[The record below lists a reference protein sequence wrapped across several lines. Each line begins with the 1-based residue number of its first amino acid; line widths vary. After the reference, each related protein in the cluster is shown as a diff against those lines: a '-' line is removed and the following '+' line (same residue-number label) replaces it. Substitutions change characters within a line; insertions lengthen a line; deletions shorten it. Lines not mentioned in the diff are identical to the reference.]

1 MKYCSSCGSE
11 LKDEAVI
18 CPKCGCAV
26 NERTL
31 KKSLSNGAS
40 TMQTIAL
47 VFMIIT
53 CITTAFFI
61 FPLIWTI
68 PMTISYSNKIK
79 SGEEITLGFKIC
91 CLLFVSMVGGILMLC
106 DNSN

>member
-1 MKYCSSCGSE
+1 
-11 LKDEAVI
+11 
-18 CPKCGCAV
+18 
-26 NERTL
+26 
-31 KKSLSNGAS
+31 
-40 TMQTIAL
+40 MQTIAL

-53 CITTAFFI
+53 CITSAILI

-79 SGEEITLGFKIC
+79 NGEEITLGFKIC